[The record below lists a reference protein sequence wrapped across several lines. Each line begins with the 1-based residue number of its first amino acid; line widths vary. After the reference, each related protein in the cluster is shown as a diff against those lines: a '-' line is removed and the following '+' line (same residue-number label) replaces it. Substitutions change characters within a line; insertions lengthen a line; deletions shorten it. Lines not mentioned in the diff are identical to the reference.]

1 MLIPG
6 QPVPDLDLPLTIGAQ
21 YDLSKQRP
29 ENFTLVAFYRGSHC
43 PVCRSHLEEMGSKVE
58 ALSEHGINPVAVS
71 MDAKDRAMAVD
82 SDWKTGDLPLAYA
95 MDEDTA
101 REWGLYISQA
111 RDGSDEPEVFSEP
124 GLFLVRADG
133 TLYMA
138 QVQSAPFTR
147 PDIDQLIDGIEF
159 ALEQDYPPRGMR
171 T

>member
-6 QPVPDLDLPLTIGAQ
+6 QPVPALDLPLTIGAQ

-124 GLFLVRADG
+124 GLFLVRSDG

-138 QVQSAPFTR
+138 QVQGAPFSR